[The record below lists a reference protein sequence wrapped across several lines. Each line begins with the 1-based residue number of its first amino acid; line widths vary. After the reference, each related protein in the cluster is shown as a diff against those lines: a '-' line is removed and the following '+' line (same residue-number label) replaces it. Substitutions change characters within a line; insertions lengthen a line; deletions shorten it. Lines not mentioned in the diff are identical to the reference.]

1 MDRAGTERGDACMSE
16 ELLIRVEQGVA
27 VLTMNRPDA
36 LNALTPGMGQAMQD
50 AMLRYGADPEVGC
63 IVLTGAGRAFCAGG
77 DVKAMASGAKN
88 VGTFEEKA
96 DNLRSRMNLV
106 RLIHEGPKPVI
117 AMVNG
122 VAAGAGLSLALAC
135 DLRVAGA
142 SARMT
147 TAFAKVG
154 LSGDFG
160 GTWFLNRLVGPARAR
175 ELYFT
180 AEMLDAARIEA
191 LGLANRVVPD
201 EALEAETLALAR
213 RIAAGPRVAL
223 RYMKQNAR
231 IAEQGRLAD
240 LLDAEALH
248 MTRCRDTEDH
258 REAAKAFVEKRAPV
272 FRGR

>member
-1 MDRAGTERGDACMSE
+1 MDRTTDD
-16 ELLIRVEQGVA
+16 LLTRVEEGGVA

-36 LNALTPGMGQAMQD
+36 LNALTRPMMRAMWD
-50 AMLRYGADPEVGC
+50 ALERLGADPAVGC
-63 IVLTGAGRAFCAGG
+63 IVLTGAGRGFCAGG
-77 DVKAMASGAKN
+77 DVKAMASGEKN
-88 VGTFEEKA
+88 VGTFEAKA
-96 DNLRSRMNLV
+96 QDLRSRMDIV
-106 RLIHEGPKPVI
+106 RLLHGGPKPTI

-122 VAAGAGLSLALAC
+122 VAAGAGLGLALAC
-135 DLRVAGA
+135 DIRLAGT

-180 AEMLDAARIEA
+180 SEILDAARIEA

-201 EALEAETLALAR
+201 ERLEAETMALAR
-213 RIAAGPRVAL
+213 RIAGGPRVAL
-223 RYMKQNAR
+223 GYMKKNANV
-231 IAEQGRLAD
+231 AMTGTLSD
-240 LLDAEALH
+240 LLDAEAIH

-258 REAAKAFVEKRAPV
+258 REAARAFVEKRAPV
-272 FRGR
+272 FKGR

>member
-1 MDRAGTERGDACMSE
+1 MSDTVATED
-16 ELLIRVEQGVA
+16 LLARVEEGGVA

-36 LNALTPGMGQAMQD
+36 LNALTRPMMRAMWD
-50 AMLRYGADPEVGC
+50 ALETYGADPEVGC
-63 IVLTGAGRAFCAGG
+63 IVLTGAGRGFCAGG
-77 DVKAMASGAKN
+77 DVKAMASGEKN
-88 VGTFEEKA
+88 LGTFEAKA
-96 DNLRSRMNLV
+96 QDLRARMDIV
-106 RLIHEGPKPVI
+106 RLLHQGPKPTI

-122 VAAGAGLSLALAC
+122 VAAGAGLGLALAC
-135 DLRVAGA
+135 DIRVAAA

-180 AEMLDAARIEA
+180 SEILDAARIEA

-201 EALEAETLALAR
+201 EQLEAETMALAR
-213 RIAAGPRVAL
+213 RIAGGPRVAL
-223 RYMKQNAR
+223 TYMKRNANV
-231 IAEQGRLAD
+231 AETGTLSD

-258 REAAKAFVEKRAPV
+258 REAARAFVEKRAPA

>member
-1 MDRAGTERGDACMSE
+1 MSDDAD
-16 ELLIRVEQGVA
+16 LLTRVEDGVA

-36 LNALTPGMGQAMQD
+36 LNALTRPMMRGMWD
-50 AMLRYGADPEVGC
+50 ALERYGADPDIGC
-63 IVLTGAGRAFCAGG
+63 IVLTGAGRGFCAGG
-77 DVKAMASGAKN
+77 DVKAMASGEKN
-88 VGTFEEKA
+88 LGTFEAKA
-96 DNLRSRMNLV
+96 QDLRARMDIV
-106 RLIHEGPKPVI
+106 RLLHQGPKPTI

-122 VAAGAGLSLALAC
+122 VAAGAGLGLALAC
-135 DLRVAGA
+135 DIRVAGS

-180 AEMLDAARIEA
+180 SETLDAARIEA
-191 LGLANRVVPD
+191 LGMVNRVVPD
-201 EALEAETLALAR
+201 ERLEAETMALAK

-223 RYMKQNAR
+223 TYMKRNAVV
-231 IAEQGRLAD
+231 AQSGTLSD

-258 REAAKAFVEKRAPV
+258 REAARAFVEKRPPA
-272 FRGR
+272 FKGR

>member
-1 MDRAGTERGDACMSE
+1 MSE
-16 ELLIRVEQGVA
+16 DLLTRVQDGGGVA

-36 LNALTPGMGQAMQD
+36 LNALTPGMMRAMEE
-50 AMLRYGADPEVGC
+50 ALHRHFADPEIGC
-63 IVLTGAGRAFCAGG
+63 VVLTGADRAFCAGG

-88 VGTFEEKA
+88 LGTFEEKA
-96 DNLRSRMNLV
+96 ASLRARMEIA
-106 RLIHEGPKPVI
+106 RLLHEGPKPTV

-122 VAAGAGLSLALAC
+122 VAAGAGLALALAC
-135 DLRVAGA
+135 DIRVAGA

-180 AEMLDAARIEA
+180 AEILDAARIEA

-201 EALEAETLALAR
+201 EALEAETMALAG

-223 RYMKQNAR
+223 GYMKRNAKV
-231 IAEQGRLAD
+231 AEDGRLSD

-258 REAAKAFVEKRAPV
+258 REASKAFVEKRAPV

>member
-1 MDRAGTERGDACMSE
+1 MSE
-16 ELLIRVEQGVA
+16 DDLLTRVEDGVA

-36 LNALTPGMGQAMQD
+36 LNALTPGMMRGLFEAMS
-50 AMLRYGADPEVGC
+50 RYGEDPEVGC
-63 IVLTGAGRAFCAGG
+63 IVLTGAGRGFCAGG
-77 DVKAMASGAKN
+77 DVKAMASGVKN
-88 VGTFEEKA
+88 LGTFEAKA
-96 DNLRSRMNLV
+96 ADLRARMDVV
-106 RLIHEGPKPVI
+106 RLLHEGTKPTI

-122 VAAGAGLSLALAC
+122 VAAGAGLGLALAC
-135 DLRVAGA
+135 DMRVAAA

-160 GTWFLNRLVGPARAR
+160 GTWFLNRLVGPAIAR

-180 AEMLDAARIEA
+180 AEILDSTRIAA

-201 EALEAETLALAR
+201 ESLERETMALAR

-223 RYMKQNAR
+223 TYMKRNAKV
-231 IAEQGRLAD
+231 AEDGRLAD

-258 REAAKAFVEKRAPV
+258 REAAKAFVEKRAPA
-272 FRGR
+272 FKGR

>member
-1 MDRAGTERGDACMSE
+1 MSE
-16 ELLIRVEQGVA
+16 TDLLARVEDGVA

-36 LNALTPGMGQAMQD
+36 LNALTRPMMKGLWD
-50 AMLRYGADPEVGC
+50 ALERFGADPEVGC

-77 DVKAMASGAKN
+77 DVKAMASGEKN
-88 VGTFEEKA
+88 LGTFEAKA
-96 DNLRSRMNLV
+96 ADLRSRMDIV
-106 RLIHEGPKPVI
+106 RLLHAGPKPTI

-122 VAAGAGLSLALAC
+122 VAAGAGLGLALAC
-135 DLRVAGA
+135 DMRVAGA

-180 AEMLDAARIEA
+180 SEILDADRIAA
-191 LGLANRVVPD
+191 LGLANRVVAD
-201 EALEAETLALAR
+201 AALEAETMALAR

-223 RYMKQNAR
+223 TYMKKNAGV
-231 IAEQGRLAD
+231 ALTGTLSD

-258 REAAKAFVEKRAPV
+258 REAARAFVEKRAPV

>member
-1 MDRAGTERGDACMSE
+1 MKEATPEMSE
-16 ELLIRVEQGVA
+16 DLLIRVGNGVA
-27 VLTMNRPDA
+27 VLTMNRPEA
-36 LNALTPGMGQAMQD
+36 LNSLTPEMGRAME
-50 AMLRYGADPEVGC
+50 AALLRHYADPEVGC

-88 VGTFEEKA
+88 VGTFEEKTA
-96 DNLRSRMNLV
+96 ALRARMELA
-106 RLIHEGPKPVI
+106 RLLHEGPKPTI
-117 AMVNG
+117 AMLNG

-135 DLRVAGA
+135 DIRIAGA

-160 GTWFLNRLVGPARAR
+160 GTWFLTRLVGPARAR

-201 EALEAETLALAR
+201 EALERETMALAE

-223 RYMKQNAR
+223 AYMKRNAK
-231 IAEQGRLAD
+231 IAEEGRLAD

-258 REAAKAFVEKRAPV
+258 REAALAFVEKRAPV

>member
-1 MDRAGTERGDACMSE
+1 MSE
-16 ELLIRVEQGVA
+16 TDLLARVEDGVA

-36 LNALTPGMGQAMQD
+36 LNALTRPMMKGLWD
-50 AMLRYGADPEVGC
+50 ALEHYGADPEVGC
-63 IVLTGAGRAFCAGG
+63 IVLTGAGRGFCAGG
-77 DVKAMASGAKN
+77 DVKAMASGEKN
-88 VGTFEEKA
+88 LGTFEAKA
-96 DNLRSRMNLV
+96 ADLRSRMDIV
-106 RLIHEGPKPVI
+106 RLLHAGPKPTI

-122 VAAGAGLSLALAC
+122 VAAGAGLGLALAC
-135 DLRVAGA
+135 DMRVAGA

-180 AEMLDAARIEA
+180 SEILDADRIAA
-191 LGLANRVVPD
+191 LGLANRVVAD
-201 EALEAETLALAR
+201 AALEAETMALAR

-223 RYMKQNAR
+223 TYMKKNAGV
-231 IAEQGRLAD
+231 ALTGTLSD

-258 REAAKAFVEKRAPV
+258 REAARAFVEKRAPV

>member
-1 MDRAGTERGDACMSE
+1 MSE
-16 ELLIRVEQGVA
+16 TDLLTRIEDGVA

-36 LNALTPGMGQAMQD
+36 LNALTRPM
-50 AMLRYGADPEVGC
+50 MLGLSEALEACGADPAIGC

-77 DVKAMASGAKN
+77 DVKAMASGEKSLGSFEAK
-88 VGTFEEKA
+88 A
-96 DNLRSRMNLV
+96 QDLRNRMEIV
-106 RLIHEGPKPVI
+106 RVLHAGPKPTI

-122 VAAGAGLSLALAC
+122 VAAGAGLGLALAC
-135 DLRVAGA
+135 DIRLAGT

-180 AEMLDAARIEA
+180 SEILDAPRIEA
-191 LGLANRVVPD
+191 LCLANRVVPD
-201 EALEAETLALAR
+201 AALEAETMALAA
-213 RIAAGPRVAL
+213 RIARGPRVAMG
-223 RYMKQNAR
+223 YMKRNATV
-231 IAEQGRLAD
+231 AMTGSLSD

-248 MTRCRDTEDH
+248 MTRCRETEDH
-258 REAAKAFVEKRAPV
+258 REAATAFVEKRAPV

>member
-1 MDRAGTERGDACMSE
+1 MSE
-16 ELLIRVEQGVA
+16 DNHLLTRVEDGVA

-36 LNALTPGMGQAMQD
+36 LNALTRPMMRGMWEA
-50 AMLRYGADPEVGC
+50 LERYGQDPEIGC
-63 IVLTGAGRAFCAGG
+63 IVLTGAGRGFCAGG
-77 DVKAMASGAKN
+77 DVKAMASGEKML
-88 VGTFEEKA
+88 GTFEAKA
-96 DNLRSRMNLV
+96 ADLRARMDIV
-106 RLIHEGPKPVI
+106 RLLHGGAKPTI

-122 VAAGAGLSLALAC
+122 VAAGAGLGLALAC
-135 DLRVAGA
+135 DMRVAAA

-180 AEMLDAARIEA
+180 SDILDAARIEA
-191 LGLANRVVPD
+191 LGLANRIVPD
-201 EALEAETLALAR
+201 AELEVETMALAK

-223 RYMKQNAR
+223 TYMKKNANV
-231 IAEQGRLAD
+231 AMTGTLSD

-258 REAAKAFVEKRAPV
+258 REASKAFVDKRKPV
-272 FRGR
+272 FQGR